1 MTRDRLLQL
10 ISIYAKIIIGSAIY
24 AAGFIFFLYPNS
36 IVTGGVTGVAMI
48 VNYLTRLPVG
58 LLVIILNIP
67 LFALAWKKFGTAFML
82 SSLVGM
88 VASSILMDV
97 FGILSLAITS
107 DSLLASVYGGFVT
120 GVGLGLVL
128 SANASTGGVDI
139 VAKLLRRRYQ
149 YINFGTLILLLDAV
163 IIAVFAVISRKYDS
177 AMFAIISMF
186 IASKVIDFV
195 LYGAASCKVCYII
208 TDESM
213 AVRDAITRHLDRGVT
228 FLRGEGGYS
237 GREKQVILCVIKY
250 QQIVDLKRLVREID
264 ENAFIIISESR
275 EVFGNGFLSIHSND

>member
-1 MTRDRLLQL
+1 MARDRLLQL
-10 ISIYAKIIIGSAIY
+10 ITIYAKIILGSAIY
-24 AAGFIFFLYPNS
+24 AAGFRFFLYPNS

-48 VNYLTRLPVG
+48 LNYLSELPVG

-67 LFALAWKKFGTAFML
+67 LFALAWKRFGTAFMV
-82 SSLVGM
+82 SSLAGM
-88 VASSILMDV
+88 MSSSILMDV
-97 FGILSLAITS
+97 FGALSFVVTS

-120 GVGLGLVL
+120 GMGLGLVL
-128 SANASTGGVDI
+128 SANATTGGVDI
-139 VAKLLRRRYQ
+139 VAKFLRQKYQ
-149 YINFGTLILLLDAV
+149 YINFGTLILFLDAV
-163 IIAVFAVISRKYDS
+163 IIAAYAVVSRKYDS

-186 IASKVIDFV
+186 IASKVIDFA

-208 TDESM
+208 TDESR

-237 GREKQVILCVIKY
+237 GKEMQVILCVIKQ

-264 ENAFIIISESR
+264 ENAFIIISDSR
-275 EVFGNGFLSIHSND
+275 EVFGNGFLSIHSNG